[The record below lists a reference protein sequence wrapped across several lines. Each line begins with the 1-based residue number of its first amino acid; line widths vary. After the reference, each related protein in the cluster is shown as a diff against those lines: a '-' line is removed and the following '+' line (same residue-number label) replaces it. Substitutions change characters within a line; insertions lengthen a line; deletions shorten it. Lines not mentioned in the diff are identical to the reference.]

1 MICIC
6 GGGTGGHLA
15 IAKALGLELKKR
27 EIKSI
32 FIGST
37 HGQDKMWFEN
47 SDIFKHSYFLPSS
60 GVVNKRGFK
69 KLFSLLN
76 ILKLSFACKKIFKEH
91 EIHAVISV
99 GGYSAAAPSIASVI
113 FGLPLFI
120 HEQNAKIGR
129 LNAILK
135 PFATEFF
142 SSYHKDKN
150 DALWDYPVGAE
161 FFNQSRIRSKL
172 NCVLFLGGSQGA
184 SFINN
189 LALNLAPILNKKGI
203 RIIHQCG
210 KNELEMVRLKY
221 EQMGVEAEFFD
232 FSKEIAKYMNKADLC
247 ISRAGASSLWELA
260 ANALP
265 TIFIPYPH
273 AASDHQ
279 YYNAKFLA
287 DNNLAKI
294 LRQDEADE
302 KSILQIIENIDL
314 EMISSGL
321 KSTIKQDASAKIID
335 KIIKICPK

>member
-27 EIKSI
+27 GIPAI
-32 FIGST
+32 FVGSSN
-37 HGQDKMWFEN
+37 GQDKMWFEN
-47 SDIFKHSYFLPSS
+47 SDIFEHKYFLASS
-60 GVVNKRGFK
+60 GVVNKKGIK

-76 ILKLSFACKKIFKEH
+76 IIKLSFACRKIFKENN
-91 EIHAVISV
+91 IKAVISV
-99 GGYSAAAPSIASVI
+99 GGYSAAAPSIASVL
-113 FGLPLFI
+113 FGLKLFI

-129 LNAILK
+129 LNAILR
-135 PFATEFF
+135 PFASEFF

-150 DALWDYPVGAE
+150 GALWDYPVATQ
-161 FFNQSRIRSKL
+161 FFNKSKIRSKL
-172 NCVLFLGGSQGA
+172 DCVLFLGGSQGA

-189 LALNLAPILNKKGI
+189 LALSLAAILNEKGI
-203 RIIHQCG
+203 TIIHQCG
-210 KNELEMVRLKY
+210 SKEFDEISTKY
-221 EQMGVEAEFFD
+221 EQMDIKAKCFD
-232 FSKEIAKYMNKADLC
+232 FSTEIENYMNEADLC

-294 LRQDEADE
+294 LRQNEAND
-302 KSILQIIENIDL
+302 KSVLEIIENIDL
-314 EMISSGL
+314 QSISSGL
-321 KSTIKQDASAKIID
+321 KSLIKEDASAKIVD
-335 KIIKICPK
+335 KIIKNSSK